1 MAQYDSPLQQ
11 VLQWS
16 QKARALGRYN
26 DATVILDDYFIGN
39 AEARSSITARIEF
52 IINYLAQGYLRQ
64 AYETLH
70 HRIEE
75 TSLLGD
81 ARDPEQA
88 LFNLLVAVI
97 EFRYG
102 KAGLAGVDDC
112 EIECFRVWKEHLETL
127 EPGRYTETHV
137 RILKYH
143 RWRELTMF
151 AKGQT

>member
-1 MAQYDSPLQQ
+1 MAQNDSPLQQ
-11 VLQWS
+11 ALRWS
-16 QKARALGRYN
+16 QQARALGRYN

-39 AEARSSITARIEF
+39 AEARSGITARIEF
-52 IINYLAQGYLRQ
+52 TINYLAQGYLRQ

-70 HRIEE
+70 HRMEE
-75 TSLLGD
+75 TCLLGD

-88 LFNLLVAVI
+88 LFNLLVAAV

-102 KAGLAGVDDC
+102 KSGLAGVDDC
-112 EIECFRVWKEHLETL
+112 EIECCRVWKEHLETL

-137 RILKYH
+137 RILKYY

-151 AKGQT
+151 ALGQT